1 MDSRKTL
8 RELCNELDVSRR
20 VIQGYEKAELVSATG
35 KNKYGHLI
43 YDEMAQMRITQIR
56 LYQQF
61 GFKLKEIKEIIDAP
75 DYIIKEALE
84 DKILKLKEDK
94 IQIDELIKRANELID
109 SIKY

>member
-20 VIQGYEKAELVSATG
+20 VIQGYEKAELVSSTG

-43 YDEMAQMRITQIR
+43 YDEMAQMRIAQIR

-75 DYIIKEALE
+75 DYVIKEALE
-84 DKILKLKEDK
+84 NKILKLKEDK